1 MGNFQIISQLED
13 ALPVV
18 KTFLKDRPDLVSVF
32 MEIADY
38 VRSLEPAAIV
48 RYNADI
54 IGLSKQDSHFYF
66 YISPMGEICYI
77 KIKNRDKRI
86 LDSEHM
92 EEYKK
97 YCAEAVSFVNS
108 NDSCILNPPQN
119 EPYAGASAKPI
130 PESYALPSS
139 KKPPVDFTEQNKILE
154 EARDILCSF
163 ADSVISR
170 ELFGARAYKA
180 LRLSGIV
187 TYGDLAGK
195 TAQELLEIRNFGE
208 SALKETCKAVLKLVQ
223 NEKSEKAFNGI
234 SLKAVRAKTDLLLFI
249 QEYRCLCA
257 NEESRKC
264 AAKFFNNF
272 CDIIIKI
279 ITDPTVVSERNGA
292 ILYSRVFEKRT
303 LDDIGKEYYLSRERI
318 RQIINRTKNR
328 IKGKIAGLRLPDEYL
343 NILAKSIYNVE
354 ERYYLDCLSF
364 VRSTDSILWEFL
376 SYAVAKRENINKL
389 NAFLGTCEDIHPI
402 GNPIDFNDIE
412 QNTKNWDAYRKWSL
426 EEPDLVLIIKEG
438 DSFCAYD
445 NSAEI
450 ISNILGYGVGYIGKN
465 NTPITGGSNFK
476 KIQYALETVGISYAV
491 ILGGELSMR
500 YDGSKNMRHFVS
512 LSDEEKKLL
521 HIIDIMEKGI
531 DPITGEILESENFLL
546 SGSVRKILKIAKLS
560 IIENQFRP

>member
-13 ALPVV
+13 ALPIV

-32 MEIADY
+32 MEIANY
-38 VRSLEPAAIV
+38 VRALEPAAIV

-97 YCAEAVSFVNS
+97 CCAEAVSFVNS
-108 NDSCILNPPQN
+108 NDSCILSPPQN
-119 EPYAGASAKPI
+119 EPYTGASAKPI

-154 EARDILCSF
+154 EARDILCNF
-163 ADSVISR
+163 ADSAISS
-170 ELFGARAYKA
+170 ELFGASAYNALVKA
-180 LRLSGIV
+180 GIK

-195 TAQELLEIRNFGE
+195 TAQELLEIRDFGK
-208 SALKETCKAVLKLVQ
+208 SSLKETCKAVLKLVQ
-223 NEKSEKAFNGI
+223 NEKSEKDFNRI
-234 SLKAVRAKTDLLLFI
+234 SLQAIRDKTDLLLFI

-264 AAKFFNNF
+264 AAKFFNDF

-279 ITDPTVVSERNGA
+279 INDPAVVPERNGA
-292 ILYSRVFEKRT
+292 ILYSRIFEKKS
-303 LDDIGKEYYLSRERI
+303 LADIGKEYYLSRERI

-343 NILAKSIYNVE
+343 DILAKLIYDVE

-364 VRSTDSILWEFL
+364 VRSTDPILWEFL
-376 SYAVAKRENINKL
+376 SCAVANRENINKL
-389 NAFLGTCEDIHPI
+389 NAFLSTCKDMHSI
-402 GNPIDFNDIE
+402 GNPINFNDIE
-412 QNTKNWDAYRKWSL
+412 QSTKNWKAYRKWSL
-426 EEPDLVLIIKEG
+426 EEPDLVLIIKDG
-438 DSFCAYD
+438 DSFYAYG

-450 ISNILGYGVGYIGKN
+450 ISDILGYGIGYMGKS
-465 NTPITGGSNFK
+465 NTPITGGSNFE
-476 KIQYALETVGISYAV
+476 KIQSALKTAGISYAV

-500 YDGSKNMRHFVS
+500 YDGIKNMRHFIS

-521 HIIDIMEKGI
+521 HTIDIMEKGI
-531 DPITGEILESENFLL
+531 DPITGEIFESENFLL
-546 SGSVRKILKIAKLS
+546 SDSVRKILKIAKLS
-560 IIENQFRP
+560 IIQNQFRP